1 MQRHVQAA
9 TAKDGPP
16 TSQGEATEP
25 GVPAPQAAAAP
36 DCSGSGAAAAAE
48 EETAKEADADP
59 KPAKP
64 APSIYDGTP
73 AGNYLQDYGWA
84 SKTEDWVP
92 RLTGRK
98 QGTCK
103 RAHATSKIYFHLV
116 CFPLHTWYVLKAM
129 MFCIYLC
136 FACLL
141 D

>member
-98 QGTCK
+98 QGICK
-103 RAHATSKIYFHLV
+103 RVHALLPSCLFPVAYLVSSEGHDVLHLS
-116 CFPLHTWYVLKAM
+116 
-129 MFCIYLC
+129 MFC
-136 FACLL
+136 LL
-141 D
+141 A